1 MEFAGPSTRLKSE
14 ELEKQLVEK
23 RTKLEQ
29 VHEQNAEYLRQV
41 NTLLQEKFNEHC
53 RCEQL
58 QSQNTALAAQVKELQ
73 ETCQRLQLNAK
84 EIQTVKPVLVDNAT
98 QTVIIEVPIP
108 TPVMEVQLY
117 APPQSLPPDVCAR
130 LWNLESKILPN
141 CQLLQFYEIQ
151 RDFLLIMV
159 GLQLEEWLTHAQFES
174 LWYFSGRYHE
184 ENLLVEILA
193 RKHLRLLDP
202 FSAFI
207 MIGDVGARVFLYY
220 ADWEEQ
226 LHLRRSAV
234 RHIDDRHVD
243 WTDYGAQLAQQFYG
257 QTNTTILIWKTNL
270 ESLLPLVRHEVFLTR
285 ILKYNLQRT
294 YHTTSDGEFTTSHYV
309 YNRDRALDRVQRYLV
324 VVEAKGPP
332 MLSLQG
338 QVQFLSSPPGYVPKF
353 LTTADVPVGGTVANQ
368 RYLGQYPELFDGKE
382 EEPVPTWS
390 ALAWI
395 LEDYG
400 LSRTE
405 SMAADLI
412 YKQVS
417 GTWSYKAPLAV
428 QVHPQYCRC
437 PRRDKWSPD
446 ATLNSVEYNWPQIS
460 GSPGFNTPEEC
471 RDAYSKFFHAHRYHK
486 DPVCFRAAIFCAVLA
501 DWCARWNIT
510 INVNVFHESR
520 HEFWMLLKLQYRP
533 THWIR
538 VVEAMAITHFIEGV
552 HTSLINE
559 FPYTRASPFERFYRW
574 QNTHN
579 PEGVARDEDL
589 SRAIARL
596 EAREAKQRY
605 ILRSPTSFS
614 EDREDGPANAAK
626 RKRIGGGA
634 NS

>member
-1 MEFAGPSTRLKSE
+1 M
-14 ELEKQLVEK
+14 
-23 RTKLEQ
+23 Q
-29 VHEQNAEYLRQV
+29 VKN
-41 NTLLQEKFNEHC
+41 LQENC
-53 RCEQL
+53 L
-58 QSQNTALAAQVKELQ
+58 
-73 ETCQRLQLNAK
+73 RLQLNAN
-84 EIQTVKPVLVDNAT
+84 EEQTEKPMFVNTAT
-98 QTVIIEVPIP
+98 QTVNIEVPLP
-108 TPVMEVQLY
+108 TPVMETQQY
-117 APPQSLPPDVCAR
+117 PPPQSLPSDVCTR
-130 LWNLESKILPN
+130 LWNLESKIIPN
-141 CQLLQFYEIQ
+141 CRIFQFYEIQ
-151 RDFLLIMV
+151 RDFLLIMA
-159 GLQLEEWLTHAQFES
+159 GLQLEEWLTHAQFERM
-174 LWYFSGRYHE
+174 WHFSVKHHE

-207 MIGDVGARVFLYY
+207 MIGDIGARIFLYY
-220 ADWEEQ
+220 ADCEEQ
-226 LHLRRSAV
+226 LHLRRSAA

-243 WTDYGAQLAQQFYG
+243 WADYGAQLAQQFYG
-257 QTNTTILIWKTNL
+257 QTKTIIMRWKTNL
-270 ESLLPLVRHEVFLTR
+270 ESILPLIRHEVFLTC

-294 YHTTSDGEFTTSHYV
+294 YHTSSEGELTASHYV

-324 VVEAKGPP
+324 AVEGKRPP

-353 LTTADVPVGGTVANQ
+353 IDIVDVPVGGSMANQ
-368 RYLGQYPELFDGKE
+368 RYLGQYPELFDGE
-382 EEPVPTWS
+382 GEEPVPTWS

-405 SMAADLI
+405 TIAADLI

-417 GTWSYKAPLAV
+417 GNWSYNAPPTV
-428 QVHPQYCRC
+428 QVHPQFCHC
-437 PRRDKWSPD
+437 PRRHKWSPT
-446 ATLNSVEYNWPQIS
+446 AMINSVEYNWPQIP
-460 GSPGFNTPEEC
+460 GSPGFDTPEEC

-486 DPVCFRAAIFCAVLA
+486 DPVCFRAAIFCAALA
-501 DWCARWNIT
+501 DWCGQWNVT

-533 THWIR
+533 TRWIR

-559 FPYTRASPFERFYRW
+559 FPYTRAGPFDRFFRW

-579 PEGVARDEDL
+579 PVGVARDEDL
-589 SRAIARL
+589 SRAIIRL
-596 EAREAKQRY
+596 ELREAKHRY
-605 ILRSPTSFS
+605 IPRSPTSLTG
-614 EDREDGPANAAK
+614 DREDGPASAAK
-626 RKRIGGGA
+626 RQKVGGVA